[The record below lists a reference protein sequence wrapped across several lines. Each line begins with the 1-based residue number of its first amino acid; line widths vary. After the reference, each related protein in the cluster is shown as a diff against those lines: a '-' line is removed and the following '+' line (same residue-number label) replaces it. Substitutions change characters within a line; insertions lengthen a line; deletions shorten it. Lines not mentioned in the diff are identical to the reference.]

1 MKYFTFIKKDTIH
14 VAEDQKIIP
23 ASEFST
29 LVEAHKVLEQAKGE
43 AVQYRAEVAKECEQL
58 KEEAKKAGF
67 EEGLK
72 QWNKQLALLEKETAS
87 VHQEMEETVVP
98 LALTA
103 IKKIIGHELKQK
115 PATIVDIVSTSLKGL
130 SQHHKI
136 SIYVNKVDLEIV
148 EASRDRLKAI
158 FEHLDR
164 LTITFREDVEPGG
177 CIIETE
183 VGIINAQLD
192 SQLKALEVAFHTF
205 LHKQK
210 KKESTTKQKKKES

>member
-1 MKYFTFIKKDTIH
+1 MKYFTFIKKDSVH
-14 VAEDQKIIP
+14 VAEGKKIIP

-29 LVEAHKVLEQAKGE
+29 LVEADKIVEQAKSE
-43 AVQYRAEVAKECEQL
+43 AVLYREEVSKECDQL

-72 QWNKQLALLEKETAS
+72 QWNEQLALLEKESAS
-87 VHQEMEETVVP
+87 IRQEMEETVVP

-115 PATIVDIVSTSLKGL
+115 PATIVDIISTALKGL

-136 SIYVNKVDLEIV
+136 SIYVNKGDLEIV
-148 EASRDRLKAI
+148 EASRDRLKTI
-158 FEHLDR
+158 FEHLER
-164 LTITFREDVEPGG
+164 LTISYREDVEPGG

-192 SQLKALEVAFHTF
+192 SQLKALETAFHTF

-210 KKESTTKQKKKES
+210 KKEA